1 MHISELSIKR
11 PVLAIVISLFLILI
25 GLASYDKLTIREYPD
40 IDNPVVS
47 VTTIY
52 RGASSE
58 IIERDVTQIIEE
70 SISGISDIREISSQS
85 KDETSTIRIE
95 FNLGRDMDDATN
107 DVRDKV
113 ARVAS
118 KLPENS
124 DQPTVSKSDSDARQA
139 VMWVGFTSDQL
150 DSIELND
157 YLERNIIDRLS
168 IVSGVASIIVGGER
182 KYAIRIW
189 LDPDKMS
196 ARQVTVS
203 DILSSISQEN
213 VERPAGK
220 VKSSLR
226 EMNVQVDS
234 KLKNLDMFK
243 QLVIKDYGDRK
254 VRLEDISDIEIGA
267 ESRRGFLRANNKNAI
282 GLGIVRQTKSNVLQ
296 VTNLVKK
303 ELEEI
308 QESLPENINMS
319 IGYDQSIFI
328 DESISEVQLALFISM
343 IMVIAVIYFF
353 LFSPVATIIPAI
365 TIPIDL

>member
-47 VTTIY
+47 VTTVY

-58 IIERDVTQIIEE
+58 IIERDVTQVIEE
-70 SISGISDIREISSQS
+70 SISGISDIREISSGS
-85 KDETSTIRIE
+85 KNETSTIRVE

-113 ARVAS
+113 SRVAS

-124 DQPTVSKSDSDARQA
+124 NQPTVSKSDSDARQA
-139 VMWVGFTSDQL
+139 VMWIGFTSNQL

-157 YLERNIIDRLS
+157 YLERNVIDRLS
-168 IVSGVASIIVGGER
+168 IISGVASIIIGGER
-182 KYAIRIW
+182 KYAIRVW

-196 ARQVTVS
+196 ARQVTVD
-203 DILSSISQEN
+203 DILVAINKEN

-220 VKSSLR
+220 IESSLR

-243 QLVIKDYGDRK
+243 QLVIKKYDDRTREILDSLGFK
-254 VRLEDISDIEIGA
+254 NYELVSGLQNVRRIIV
-267 ESRRGFLRANNKNAI
+267 NA
-282 GLGIVRQTKSNVLQ
+282 
-296 VTNLVKK
+296 
-303 ELEEI
+303 
-308 QESLPENINMS
+308 
-319 IGYDQSIFI
+319 F
-328 DESISEVQLALFISM
+328 
-343 IMVIAVIYFF
+343 
-353 LFSPVATIIPAI
+353 
-365 TIPIDL
+365 